1 MVNEHTIMDGVFRTL
16 QFSYQMLPNN
26 FFLFAHERECVQQH
40 QKALHFGGGRQT
52 YFFAWAK

>member
-52 YFFAWAK
+52 YFFA